1 MAFDKEKQTA
11 METVLRNTAAAVT
24 GEKARSSGLNIKM
37 EANQCVEA
45 ADKLR
50 QGIYEVMMLGAFNT
64 GKSTVINALL
74 GKSVLPDSVKPC
86 TAIIS
91 QLQYSTEKNGQ
102 VDVFLKDGGVVNY
115 SYDDF
120 KEKYKYTEAD
130 EKEFKLKNIIKRFAD
145 VSKAIVYSNLG
156 ILQNGVQIVDTPGL
170 KNNNQDNLLSMTEAK
185 KANAII
191 FLLCS
196 DRNFDQD
203 ERDYIAQ
210 NYAGKNLKNVF
221 FLVTKFDYMKRPKD
235 QDDVKQR
242 SRSELERVF
251 TDANGKFDEDLYAK
265 RVFFVSALD
274 TLIYRENNK
283 GNEDIEFSNFERELE
298 IFLQNDEKAH
308 QVYKDN
314 FARIAAAAKATNNYI
329 KLLQDLQQTSDADF
343 DARISNVLS
352 DIQHLKER
360 TKSLES
366 VFAATKN
373 ACNAVIE
380 GEFKKCVSNLKDG
393 WPAKLSELSKEDKF
407 GALDTIGVAWDKL
420 WGGLRKVG
428 NFFKSIFTGDDYD
441 EISKK
446 IDRETEQK
454 ITEAIKPLI
463 DDITE
468 YIQGGF
474 DGAGSNIKTRIE
486 KHAHDLAE
494 SIDSVREELTRIA
507 KEMKMDI
514 DVFGNATTETNID
527 TTKLVIAAIIGDY
540 SQMTTL
546 LSGEEAEWGEFIGR
560 AIKQLLVDLI
570 GYAIFGPWG
579 FVIAEVVQLMNGA
592 ENRQEQFYKKMFELG
607 IVGTESQIEKLTIE
621 WQNHISTNF
630 KVLKDKI
637 LIPLYQK
644 LSDLE
649 TTLGELSG
657 DKANNTDEINAK
669 INLTRQIEDDILNG
683 TKPLLDGIFSNIMTY
698 STFSKM
704 I

>member
-11 METVLRNTAAAVT
+11 METALRNTAAAVM
-24 GEKARSSGLNIKM
+24 GEKARSSGLNLKM
-37 EANQCVEA
+37 EANQCVDA
-45 ADKLR
+45 ANKLK

-130 EKEFKLKNIIKRFAD
+130 EKEFKMKSIIKRFAD
-145 VSKAIVYSNLG
+145 VSKAIVYSDLG

-235 QDDVKQR
+235 KDDVKQR

-251 TDANGKFDEDLYAK
+251 TDANGKFDEELYAK
-265 RVFFVSALD
+265 RVFFVSALN
-274 TLIYRENNK
+274 TLISRED
-283 GNEDIEFSNFERELE
+283 GGDEDVEFSHFEKELE
-298 IFLQNDEKAH
+298 IFLKNDEKSH

-314 FARIAAAAKATNNYI
+314 FARIAAAGKATDNYI
-329 KLLQDLQQTSDADF
+329 KFLQDLLQTSDADF
-343 DARISNVLS
+343 EARINKELS
-352 DIQHLKER
+352 EIQNLKER

-373 ACNAVIE
+373 ACNAVIDSE
-380 GEFKKCVSNLKDG
+380 LKKCVSNLKDG
-393 WPAKLSELSKEDKF
+393 WPAKLSELSQEDKF
-407 GALDTIGVAWDKL
+407 GALDTIGVAWNKL
-420 WGGLRKVG
+420 WGSLRKVG
-428 NFFKSIFTGDDYD
+428 YFFRSIFTSDDYD
-441 EISKK
+441 EISEK

-454 ITEAIKPLI
+454 ITKAIEPLL
-463 DDITE
+463 DEITE
-468 YIQGGF
+468 YIKGGF
-474 DGAGSNIKTRIE
+474 DDAGSNIKTRIE

-494 SIDSVREELTRIA
+494 SIDAVREELSRIA

-514 DVFGNATTETNID
+514 DVFGNVTTETNID
-527 TTKLVIAAIIGDY
+527 TTKLIITAIIGDF
-540 SQMTTL
+540 SQFTTL

-560 AIKQLLVDLI
+560 VIKQFLVDLI
-570 GYAIFGPWG
+570 GYAILGPWG
-579 FVIAEVVQLMNGA
+579 IVIAEVVQLMNGA

-607 IVGTESQIEKLTIE
+607 IVGTESQIEKLTVE
-621 WQNHISTNF
+621 WQSHISTNF

-649 TTLGELSG
+649 TTLGDLLG
-657 DKANNTDEINAK
+657 GKKDNTDDIKAK
-669 INLTRQIEDDILNG
+669 IDLTRQIEDEILNG
-683 TKPLLDGIFSNIMTY
+683 VKPLLDGAFSNIMSF
-698 STFSKM
+698 STFTKM

>member
-24 GEKARSSGLNIKM
+24 GEKARSAGLNIQM
-37 EANQCVEA
+37 EANQCVDA
-45 ADKLR
+45 ANQLK

-130 EKEFKLKNIIKRFAD
+130 EKEFKMKNIIKRFAD

-170 KNNNQDNLLSMTEAK
+170 KNNSQDNLLSMTEAK

-203 ERDYIAQ
+203 ERDYIAK

-221 FLVTKFDYMKRPKD
+221 FLVTKFDYMKRAKD

-242 SRSELERVF
+242 SRSELEKVF
-251 TDANGKFDEDLYAK
+251 TNSNGKFDEDLYAK
-265 RVFFVSALD
+265 RVFFVSALN
-274 TLIYRENNK
+274 TLISRDEHS
-283 GNEDIEFSNFERELE
+283 GEEDAEFSKFEKELE

-308 QVYKDN
+308 QVYKDDI
-314 FARIAAAAKATNNYI
+314 ARIAATAKATNNYI

-343 DARISNVLS
+343 EERINKVLS
-352 DIQHLKER
+352 EIQNLKER

-373 ACNAVIE
+373 ACNAIIDS
-380 GEFKKCVSNLKDG
+380 EFKKCVSDLKEG
-393 WPAKLSELSKEDKF
+393 WPAKLSELDKEKKF
-407 GALDTIGVAWDKL
+407 DALDTIGVAWNKL
-420 WGGLRKVG
+420 WGGLRKFG

-441 EISKK
+441 EISEK
-446 IDRETEQK
+446 IDHETELK
-454 ITEAIKPLI
+454 ITEAIKPLT
-463 DDITE
+463 DDIIE

-474 DGAGSNIKTRIE
+474 DDAGKNIQTRID

-494 SIDSVREELTRIA
+494 SIESIRGEIARIA
-507 KEMKMDI
+507 KDLKIHI
-514 DVFGNATTETNID
+514 DVFGDSTTSTPVDIYR
-527 TTKLVIAAIIGDY
+527 LIVAAIIGDW
-540 SQMTTL
+540 SQFITIG
-546 LSGEEAEWGEFIGR
+546 SGDNAKWGEFISK
-560 AIKQLLVDLI
+560 AIKQMLVDMI
-570 GYAIFGPWG
+570 GYAILGPWG
-579 FVIAEVVQLMNGA
+579 IVIAEVVQLMNGA
-592 ENRQEQFYKKMFELG
+592 EDRQTQFYKSMFDKG
-607 IVGTESQIEKLTIE
+607 ILGTETQIEKITLE
-621 WQNHISTNF
+621 WQNSISTNF
-630 KVLKDKI
+630 KVMKDKI
-637 LIPLYQK
+637 LVPLYQK

-649 TTLGELSG
+649 KTLGELSG
-657 DKANNTDEINAK
+657 DKTNNADKINVKINTARQIVDEI
-669 INLTRQIEDDILNG
+669 LDSVRQPLNG
-683 TKPLLDGIFSNIMTY
+683 VFSNIITY
-698 STFSKM
+698 STFTTM